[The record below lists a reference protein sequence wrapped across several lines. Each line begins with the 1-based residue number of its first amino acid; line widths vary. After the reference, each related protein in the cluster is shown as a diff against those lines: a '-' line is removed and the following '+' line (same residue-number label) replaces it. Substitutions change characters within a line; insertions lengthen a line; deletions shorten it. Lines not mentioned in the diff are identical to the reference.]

1 MSVYKPSLIFPNKS
15 IEFSRHYPEL
25 VGDRSGAKLWL
36 AEPDI

>member
-1 MSVYKPSLIFPNKS
+1 MSIYKPSLIFPNKS
-15 IEFSRHYPEL
+15 IEFSRYYPEL